1 MLARLWAVR
10 VALLG
15 LWKGRGQARSKFRIV
30 VTLLYHSVMARIKF
44 SHNFCV
50 GGCLV
55 LVKSESEGVAMPI
68 MLKQRRSEVRFG

>member
-44 SHNFCV
+44 SHN
-50 GGCLV
+50 CLCWWV
-55 LVKSESEGVAMPI
+55 FGLGQVRKR
-68 MLKQRRSEVRFG
+68 RRSNADHAETAEV